1 MSTFF
6 QDLRFA
12 LRGLLKQPGFTAVAL
27 LTLALGI
34 GANSAIFGIVNAVLL
49 RPLPYQ
55 EPDRVVLLWSHW
67 TNWSKTWVSQGE
79 LVDYQEQARSLE
91 HVGAFSAT
99 SFNLT
104 GGGDPLRVRAAQVQ
118 PEVFAAL
125 GAQPIAGRVFS
136 PEEDRPGHEHVVML
150 TEGLWRS
157 QFGSDAAI
165 VGRTIQL
172 DAEPY
177 TVVGVLPA
185 ALRLPLDF
193 ASRTLTQI
201 WVPLALEP
209 NDPQQRGN
217 HGLNALGR
225 VRPGVA
231 LPQAQAEIDTITRG
245 FQQRYANNYDREFG
259 LTLVTAPR
267 EVFGDVRPALEVLL
281 LAVGA
286 VLLIACA
293 NVANLLLA
301 RSEARHKELAIRV
314 VLGAGRG
321 RIVRQLLTE
330 SMTLSAIGGAAGIA
344 LAYALTRVLVALDPL
359 KIPRVQD
366 IAIDGR
372 VLAFTAVISAATG
385 VLFGI
390 VPAIQSSRAD
400 LQPVLKEGGRDSRV
414 ATGWLRRVLVVAE
427 VAASVALVAAALLL
441 ARSFARLLDVDA
453 GFNPAHVL
461 TLRTSLPA
469 TTYSS
474 GAASVRAYAEI
485 GRRLREIPGALAAG
499 GVTGLPLATTRGD
512 WGIRIEG
519 QPPPTAGINTAAA
532 DWQVITPGYF
542 EAIGTPLRAGRS
554 FTDADAADTL
564 PVIAINET
572 MAKKYWPGA
581 SPIGRRM
588 MMGGN
593 GVWLTVVGVTAD
605 VHHRGLDLLPRPEMY
620 RPHTQFRYGPATAP
634 AVTSLTWVL
643 RTTAEPLAAT
653 SYARAAVR
661 AVDPSLGISD
671 VATMDQVLADSTSDR
686 RLNMLLFTLLGGL
699 ALALATVGVYGVVAY
714 SVTQRTH
721 EIGVRMAIGARPG
734 DVLRMVLA
742 EGGRLAIAG
751 VALGSMVA
759 IAGARLIRGLLFEV
773 SATDPL
779 TLAGVAVA
787 LLGVALL
794 ASYIPARRATRVDPM
809 IALRGE

>member
-1 MSTFF
+1 MSTLF

-12 LRGLLKQPGFTAVAL
+12 LRGLAKQPGFTLVAL

-49 RPLPYQ
+49 RPLPYRD
-55 EPDRVVLLWSHW
+55 PDRVVLLWSHW

-79 LVDYQEQARSLE
+79 LVDYQEQSRSLE
-91 HVGAFSAT
+91 HVAAFSSA

-104 GGGDPLRVRAAQVQ
+104 GGGDPVRVRAAQVQ
-118 PEVFAAL
+118 PEIFAAL
-125 GAQPIAGRVFS
+125 GATPIVGRVFTS
-136 PEEDRPGHEHVVML
+136 EEDLPGHEHVVML
-150 TEGLWRS
+150 TEGLWRT
-157 QFGSDAAI
+157 QFGSDPSI
-165 VGRTIQL
+165 VGRTVQL

-185 ALRLPLDF
+185 ALRLPLDY
-193 ASRTLTQI
+193 ASRTFTQI
-201 WVPLALEP
+201 WVPIALGP

-225 VRPGVA
+225 LRTGA
-231 LPQAQAEIDTITRG
+231 SLAQAQAEIDTITKG
-245 FQQRYANNYDREFG
+245 FQLKYPNNYDREFG
-259 LTLVTAPR
+259 LSLVAAPV
-267 EVFGDVRPALEVLL
+267 EVFGDVRPALVILL
-281 LAVGA
+281 MAVGA

-301 RSEARHKELAIRV
+301 RSEARQKELAIRV

-330 SMTLSAIGGAAGIA
+330 SMVLSTLGGAAGIA
-344 LAYALTRVLVALDPL
+344 LAYGLTRGLIALDPL

-372 VLAFTAVISAATG
+372 VLAFTAVIATITG
-385 VLFGI
+385 ILFGI

-414 ATGWLRRVLVVAE
+414 ATGWLRRVLVVGE
-427 VAASVALVAAALLL
+427 VAASVVLVAAALLL

-461 TLRTSLPA
+461 TLRTSLPS
-469 TTYSS
+469 TTYTS
-474 GAASVRAYAEI
+474 GAATVRAYAEV
-485 GRRLREIPGALAAG
+485 GRRLRESPGVRSAG

-519 QPPPTAGINTAAA
+519 QPAPTARTNTAA
-532 DWQVITPGYF
+532 DWQVVTPGYF
-542 EAIGTPLRAGRS
+542 DAIGTPLRAGRPI
-554 FTDADAADTL
+554 TDADAADTL
-564 PVIAINET
+564 PVIVVNET
-572 MAKKYWPGA
+572 MAKKYWPGVN
-581 SPIGRRM
+581 PIGRRM

-593 GVWLTVVGVTAD
+593 GVWLTVVGVVAD
-605 VHHRGLDLLPRPEMY
+605 VHHRGLDVLPRPEMY
-620 RPHTQFRYGPATAP
+620 RPHTQFRYGDANAP
-634 AVTSLTWVL
+634 AVTALTWVL
-643 RTTAEPLAAT
+643 RTTADPLAAT
-653 SYARAAVR
+653 SHARAAVH

-671 VATMDQVLADSTSDR
+671 VATMEQVLSDSTSDR
-686 RLNMLLFTLLGGL
+686 RLNMLLFAMLGGL

-721 EIGVRMAIGARPG
+721 EIGVRMAIGARPA
-734 DVLRMVLA
+734 DVVRMVLG

-751 VALGSMVA
+751 VALGSVVA

-779 TLAGVAVA
+779 TFAGVAIG

>member
-1 MSTFF
+1 VSIFL

-12 LRGLLKQPGFTAVAL
+12 LRGLAKQRGFTLVAL

-55 EPDRVVLLWSHW
+55 DPDRVVLLWSHW

-79 LVDYQEQARSLE
+79 LVDYQEEARSLE
-91 HVGAFSAT
+91 HVAAFSST

-118 PEVFAAL
+118 PDVFTAL
-125 GAQPIAGRVFS
+125 GARPIAGRVFTA
-136 PEEDRPGHEHVVML
+136 EEDRPGHEHVVML

-157 QFGSDAAI
+157 QFGSDPSVI
-165 VGRTIQL
+165 GRAIQL

-185 ALRLPLDF
+185 ELRLPLDY
-193 ASRTLTQI
+193 ASRTFTQI
-201 WVPLALEP
+201 WVPLALEA
-209 NDPQQRGN
+209 NDPQARGN

-225 VRPGVA
+225 LRPGA
-231 LPQAQAEIDTITRG
+231 SLAQAQAEIDTITRS
-245 FQQRYANNYDREFG
+245 FFQRYPNMYDTEFG
-259 LTLVTAPR
+259 LTLIPAPR
-267 EVFGDVRPALEVLL
+267 EVFGDVRPALLVLL
-281 LAVGA
+281 MAVGA

-301 RSEARHKELAIRV
+301 RSEARQKELAIRV
-314 VLGAGRG
+314 VLGARRG

-330 SMTLSAIGGAAGIA
+330 SLVLATLGGAAGIA
-344 LAYALTRVLVALDPL
+344 LAYGLTQGLVALDPL

-372 VLAFTAVISAATG
+372 VLAFTAAISFVTG
-385 VLFGI
+385 ILFGI
-390 VPAIQSSRAD
+390 VPAMQSARAD
-400 LQPVLKEGGRDSRV
+400 LQPALKEGGRDSRV
-414 ATGWLRRVLVVAE
+414 ATGWLRRVLVVGE
-427 VAASVALVAAALLL
+427 VAASVVLVAAALLL

-453 GFNPAHVL
+453 GFNPANVL
-461 TLRTSLPA
+461 TLRTSLPNQA
-469 TTYSS
+469 YTEP
-474 GAASVRAYAEI
+474 AAMVRAYAEVA
-485 GRRLREIPGALAAG
+485 RRLRQSPGVQAAG
-499 GVTGLPLATTRGD
+499 AVTGLPLASTRGD

-519 QPPPTAGINTAAA
+519 RPADNQRSIAA
-532 DWQVITPGYF
+532 DWQVVTPGYF
-542 EAIGTPLRAGRS
+542 EAIGTPLRAGRT
-554 FTDADAADTL
+554 FTDADAANTL
-564 PVIAINET
+564 PVIVVNET
-572 MAKKYWPGA
+572 MAKKFWPGISA
-581 SPIGRRM
+581 IGRRM

-593 GVWLTVVGVTAD
+593 GVWITVVGVVAD

-620 RPHTQFRYGPATAP
+620 RPHTQFRYGGADAP
-634 AVTSLTWVL
+634 AVPTMTWVV
-643 RTTAEPLAAT
+643 RTSGDPRAAT
-653 SYARAAVR
+653 GFARAAIH
-661 AVDPSLGISD
+661 AVDPSLGVSD
-671 VATMDQVLADSTSDR
+671 VVTMEQVLADSTSDR
-686 RLNMLLFTLLGGL
+686 RLNMLLFALLGGL
-699 ALALATVGVYGVVAY
+699 ALALATIGVYGVVAY

-721 EIGVRMAIGARPG
+721 EIGVRMAIGAKPG
-734 DVLRMVLA
+734 DVIRMVLN

-751 VALGSMVA
+751 VAAGSVA
-759 IAGARLIRGLLFEV
+759 AVAGARLIRGLLFEV

-779 TLAGVAVA
+779 TFAGVAIG
-787 LLGVALL
+787 LLGIALL

>member
-1 MSTFF
+1 MPTFV

-12 LRGLLKQPGFTAVAL
+12 LRGLSRQPGFTLVAL

-34 GANSAIFGIVNAVLL
+34 GANTAIFGIVNAVLL
-49 RPLPYQ
+49 RPLPYH

-91 HVGAFSAT
+91 HVGAFSST

-104 GGGDPLRVRAAQVQ
+104 GGGDPLRVLAAQVQ
-118 PEVFAAL
+118 PEIFAAL
-125 GAQPIAGRVFS
+125 GAQPIAGRVFTAD
-136 PEEDRPGHEHVVML
+136 EDRPGHEHVVML

-157 QFGSDAAI
+157 QFGSDPSI
-165 VGRTIQL
+165 VGRAIQL
-172 DAEPY
+172 DAESY

-185 ALRLPLDF
+185 ALRLPLDY
-193 ASRTLTQI
+193 ASRTFTQI
-201 WVPLALEP
+201 WVPLALGP

-225 VRPGVA
+225 LRPGTSVA
-231 LPQAQAEIDTITRG
+231 QAQAEIDTITGG
-245 FQQRYANNYDREFG
+245 FLQRYPDNYDRAFG
-259 LTLVTAPR
+259 LTLVPAPL
-267 EVFGDVRPALEVLL
+267 EVFGDVRPALVVLL

-301 RSEARHKELAIRV
+301 RSEARQKELAIRV

-330 SMTLSAIGGAAGIA
+330 SMVLSAIGGAAGVA
-344 LAYALTRVLVALDPL
+344 LAYGLTRGLLALDPL

-372 VLAFTAVISAATG
+372 VLAFTAAISAVTG
-385 VLFGI
+385 ILFGL

-414 ATGWLRRVLVVAE
+414 ATGWLRRVLVVGE
-427 VAASVALVAAALLL
+427 VAASVVLVAAALLL

-461 TLRTSLPA
+461 TMRTSLPNQ
-469 TTYSS
+469 TYAEP
-474 GAASVRAYAEI
+474 AAMVKAYAEV
-485 GRRLREIPGALAAG
+485 GRRLRESPGVQAAG
-499 GVTGLPLATTRGD
+499 AVTGLPLASTRGD
-512 WGIRIEG
+512 WSIRIEG
-519 QPPPTAGINTAAA
+519 QPVDHRSGLAA
-532 DWQVITPGYF
+532 DWQVVTPGYF
-542 EAIGTPLRAGRS
+542 EALGTPLRAGRT
-554 FTDADAADTL
+554 FTDADTADTL
-564 PVIAINET
+564 LVIVVNET
-572 MAKKYWPGA
+572 MATKFWPGVSA
-581 SPIGRRM
+581 LGRRLT
-588 MMGGN
+588 MGSN
-593 GVWLTVVGVTAD
+593 GRWITVVGVVAD
-605 VHHRGLDLLPRPEMY
+605 VHHRGLDMQPRPEMY
-620 RPHTQFRYGPATAP
+620 RPHTQFRYGGPNAP
-634 AVTSLTWVL
+634 AVPTMTWVV
-643 RTTAEPLAAT
+643 RAAGDPRAAT
-653 SYARAAVR
+653 SYARAAIH
-661 AVDPSLGISD
+661 AVDANLGISD

-686 RLNMLLFTLLGGL
+686 RLNMLLFALLGGL

-721 EIGVRMAIGARPG
+721 EIGVRMAIGATPA
-734 DVLRMVLA
+734 DVVRMVLS
-742 EGGRLAIAG
+742 EGGRLAVAG
-751 VALGSMVA
+751 VAVGSVVA
-759 IAGARLIRGLLFEV
+759 FAGARLIRGLLFEV

-779 TLAGVAVA
+779 TFAGVALG
-787 LLGVALL
+787 LLGIALL

>member
-1 MSTFF
+1 VSTLF

-12 LRGLLKQPGFTAVAL
+12 LRGLAKQPGFTLVAL

-55 EPDRVVLLWSHW
+55 DPDRVVVLWSHW

-79 LVDYQEQARSLE
+79 LVDYQEQSRSLE
-91 HVGAFSAT
+91 HVAAFSSA

-104 GGGDPLRVRAAQVQ
+104 GGGDPVRVRAAQVQ
-118 PEVFAAL
+118 PEIFAAL
-125 GAQPIAGRVFS
+125 GATPIVGRVFT
-136 PEEDRPGHEHVVML
+136 PEEDLPGREQVVLL
-150 TEGLWRS
+150 TEGLWRT
-157 QFGSDAAI
+157 QFGSDPSI
-165 VGRTIQL
+165 VGRTVQL

-185 ALRLPLDF
+185 ALRLPLDY
-193 ASRTLTQI
+193 ASRTFTQI
-201 WVPLALEP
+201 WVPIALGP

-225 VRPGVA
+225 LRTGA
-231 LPQAQAEIDTITRG
+231 SLAQAQAEVDTITKG
-245 FQQRYANNYDREFG
+245 FQLKYPNNYDREFG
-259 LTLVTAPR
+259 LTLVTAPV
-267 EVFGDVRPALEVLL
+267 EVFGDVRPALVVLL
-281 LAVGA
+281 MAVGA

-301 RSEARHKELAIRV
+301 RSEARQKELAIRV

-330 SMTLSAIGGAAGIA
+330 SMVLSTLGGAAGVA
-344 LAYALTRVLVALDPL
+344 LAYGLTRGLVALDPL

-372 VLAFTAVISAATG
+372 VLAFTAVIATITG
-385 VLFGI
+385 ILFGI

-414 ATGWLRRVLVVAE
+414 ATGWLRRVLVVGE
-427 VAASVALVAAALLL
+427 VAASVVLVAAALLL

-461 TLRTSLPA
+461 TLRTSLPSA
-469 TTYSS
+469 TYTS
-474 GAASVRAYAEI
+474 GAATVRAYAEV
-485 GRRLREIPGALAAG
+485 GRRLRDSPGVQSAG

-519 QPPPTAGINTAAA
+519 QPAPTARTNTAA
-532 DWQVITPGYF
+532 DWQVVTPGYF
-542 EAIGTPLRAGRS
+542 DAIGTPLRAGRPI
-554 FTDADAADTL
+554 TDADAADTL
-564 PVIAINET
+564 PVIVVNET
-572 MAKKYWPGA
+572 MAKKYWPGVN
-581 SPIGRRM
+581 PIGRRM

-593 GVWLTVVGVTAD
+593 GVWLTVVGVVAD
-605 VHHRGLDLLPRPEMY
+605 VHHRGLDMLPRPEMY
-620 RPHTQFRYGPATAP
+620 RPHTQFRYGNASAP
-634 AVTSLTWVL
+634 AVTALTWVL
-643 RTTAEPLAAT
+643 RTSADPLAAM
-653 SYARAAVR
+653 SHARAAVH
-661 AVDPSLGISD
+661 AVDPGLGISD
-671 VATMDQVLADSTSDR
+671 VATMEQVLSDSTSDR
-686 RLNMLLFTLLGGL
+686 RLNMLLFAMLGGL

-721 EIGVRMAIGARPG
+721 EIGVRMAIGARPA
-734 DVLRMVLA
+734 DVVRMVLG

-751 VALGSMVA
+751 VAVGSAVA

-779 TLAGVAVA
+779 TFAAVA
-787 LLGVALL
+787 IGLLGVALL

-809 IALRGE
+809 VALRGE